1 MITKAYE
8 REMET
13 LGAFEVSSKMLK
25 LAQGN
30 EKHKT
35 FLNAGRGNPNW
46 INALGR
52 LAFGKWVEFGV
63 VESERTIHNGNL
75 AGYIEGDGIITR
87 FQEFF
92 REDDDVNNF
101 IKASVD
107 YMADTLKLDR
117 QEVILEFANGAV
129 GNNYPVP
136 SRCLVNTEKVL
147 NAYLE
152 KALYPGT
159 GLAQHTKVF
168 PVEGGTA
175 AIVYIF
181 DSLKHNG
188 LLKEGDKIAINMP
201 IFTPYIQIPR
211 LTNFEL
217 AEINVTSTEDNL

>member
-75 AGYIEGDGIITR
+75 AGYIEGALSPGSR
-87 FQEFF
+87 
-92 REDDDVNNF
+92 NF
-101 IKASVD
+101 SGKT
-107 YMADTLKLDR
+107 M
-117 QEVILEFANGAV
+117 
-129 GNNYPVP
+129 
-136 SRCLVNTEKVL
+136 
-147 NAYLE
+147 
-152 KALYPGT
+152 
-159 GLAQHTKVF
+159 
-168 PVEGGTA
+168 
-175 AIVYIF
+175 
-181 DSLKHNG
+181 
-188 LLKEGDKIAINMP
+188 
-201 IFTPYIQIPR
+201 
-211 LTNFEL
+211 
-217 AEINVTSTEDNL
+217 TSTTSSRLPWIIWRIP